1 MPADYPEE
9 VADRPGGVL
18 PPQPCRP
25 TVMATRHAV
34 AAGHYLATHA
44 AFEVLEAGGN
54 AVDAGVAAGL
64 ALGVLESALVSV
76 AGVAP
81 IMIYLADSREVIT
94 ISGLG
99 TWPKAASSAYFQEKH
114 GGAIPTGV
122 ERTVVPAAPDAWITA
137 LERYGTMR
145 FGDVAA
151 AAIRFAREGFPMYPL
166 MAHIIAEAER
176 TYRAWPSN
184 AEIYLP
190 QGRPPQPGE
199 IFVQADLA
207 RSLQYMAD
215 EEAAHGNDGRE
226 AGLKAARDAFYR
238 GDIAATMVKF
248 FTESGGLMTADD
260 LADFRV
266 AIEEPVRSRFGAI
279 DVYACGPWCQG
290 PMLPQILN
298 LLEGLDLAGLGHNSP
313 AYIHAV
319 VEAIKLGAADR
330 EAYYGDPRFVDVPID
345 VLLSKDYAERRRGS
359 IRADRAAD
367 GMPEAGDVGRG
378 GEAAP
383 SARTAGPRAVAAS
396 ETEGA
401 LDTSYVSV
409 VDRHGNAFSAT
420 PSDSTRSSPVV
431 PGTGLCP
438 SSRGSQSWA
447 DPDHPSSIAP
457 GKRPRLTPNPAIA
470 IEDGRMVMPFG
481 TPGGDVQVQA
491 MAQVFLNMFVFGM
504 DPPSAVE
511 APRFASYSFPSSF
524 EPHAYSPGRLCV
536 ESSIGASHGAAL
548 TALGHK
554 VEWWEERSWKAG
566 SVCAIRADVKSGVLH
581 AAADLRRMAYALG
594 W

>member
-1 MPADYPEE
+1 MPADNAEE
-9 VADRPGGVL
+9 IADRPDGLL

-64 ALGVLESALVSV
+64 ALGVLESELVSV

-99 TWPKAASSAYFQEKH
+99 TWPKAASCAYFQDKH
-114 GGAIPTGV
+114 GGAIPKGV

-166 MAHIIAEAER
+166 MAHIIAEAEGAYR
-176 TYRAWPSN
+176 TWPSN
-184 AEIYLP
+184 AEIFLP
-190 QGRPPQPGE
+190 KGRPPEPGE

-215 EEAAHGNDGRE
+215 EEAANGNDGRE

-238 GDIAATMVKF
+238 GDIATTMVEF
-248 FTESGGLMTADD
+248 FEESGGLMTAED

-266 AIEEPVRSRFGAI
+266 AIEPPVRSRFGAI

-298 LLEGLDLAGLGHNSP
+298 LLEGMDLGGLGHNSP
-313 AYIHAV
+313 AFIHAV
-319 VEAIKLGAADR
+319 VEAVKLAAADR

-359 IRADRAAD
+359 IRADRAAE
-367 GMPEAGDVGRG
+367 GMPEPGDVGRG
-378 GEAAP
+378 TEAKA
-383 SARTAGPRAVAAS
+383 SARTAVAGAVAAS
-396 ETEGA
+396 DTEGA
-401 LDTSYVSV
+401 LDTSYVCV
-409 VDRHGNAFSAT
+409 VDSHGNAFSAT
-420 PSDSTRSSPVV
+420 PSDGTRNSPVV

-438 SSRGSQSWA
+438 SSRGAQSWT

-504 DPPSAVE
+504 DPQSAVE
-511 APRFASYSFPSSF
+511 APRFASYGFPSSF
-524 EPHAYSPGRLCV
+524 EPHAYSPGRLCI
-536 ESSIGASHGAAL
+536 ESSIGAADGAAL
-548 TALGHK
+548 ADLGHK
-554 VEWWEERSWKAG
+554 VEWWEERSWKAC

-581 AAADLRRMAYALG
+581 AAADVRRMAYALG

>member
-1 MPADYPEE
+1 MPADNPEE
-9 VADRPGGVL
+9 TADRPGNVL

-25 TVMATRHAV
+25 NIMGTRHAA

-64 ALGVLESALVSV
+64 SIGVLEGDLVNI

-81 IMIYLADSREVIT
+81 IMIYLSNSREVIT

-99 TWPKAASSAYFQEKH
+99 TWPKAASCAYFQDNH
-114 GGAIPTGV
+114 GGAIPKGV

-145 FGDVAA
+145 FGDVAS

-166 MAHIIAEAER
+166 MAHLIAEAEESYR
-176 TYRAWPSN
+176 TWPSN
-184 AEIYLP
+184 AEIFLP
-190 QGRPPQPGE
+190 KGRPPEPGE
-199 IFVQADLA
+199 IFVQTDLA
-207 RSLQYMAD
+207 RTLQYMAD
-215 EEAAHGNDGRE
+215 EEAANGNGGRE
-226 AGLKAARDAFYR
+226 AGLMAARDAFYR

-248 FTESGGLMTADD
+248 FKESGGLLTAAD

-266 AIEEPVRSRFGAI
+266 AIEPPVRSRFGAI

-290 PMLPQILN
+290 PMLLQTLN
-298 LLEGLDLAGLGHNSP
+298 LLEGLDLRGLDHNSP

-319 VEAIKLGAADR
+319 VEALKLAAADR
-330 EAYYGDPRFVDVPID
+330 EIYYGDPRFVDVPID
-345 VLLSKDYAERRRGS
+345 VLLSKEYAERRRGL
-359 IRADRAAD
+359 IRADGASD
-367 GMPEAGDVGRG
+367 GMPEAGDAGRG
-378 GEAAP
+378 TQAAA
-383 SARTAGPRAVAAS
+383 SAKSVGTGAAAAS
-396 ETEGA
+396 EAEGA
-401 LDTSYVSV
+401 LDTSYACV

-420 PSDSTRSSPVV
+420 PSDGTRTSPVV

-438 SSRGSQSWA
+438 SSRGAQSWT

-457 GKRPRLTPNPAIA
+457 GKRPRLTPNPALA

-504 DPPSAVE
+504 DPQSAVE
-511 APRFASYSFPSSF
+511 APRFATYSFPSSF
-524 EPHAYSPGRLCV
+524 EPHAYYPGRLCV
-536 ESSIGASHGAAL
+536 ESSIDADKGAAL
-548 TALGHK
+548 TDLGHK

-566 SVCAIRADVKSGVLH
+566 SVCAIRADVEGGVLH
-581 AAADLRRMAYALG
+581 AAADVRRQAYALG

>member
-1 MPADYPEE
+1 MPADNLEE
-9 VADRPGGVL
+9 IADRIGGVL

-25 TVMATRHAV
+25 GVMATRHAV

-64 ALGVLESALVSV
+64 ALGVLESAQVSV

-99 TWPKAASSAYFQEKH
+99 TWPKAASCAYFQDKH
-114 GGAIPTGV
+114 GGAIPKGV
-122 ERTVVPAAPDAWITA
+122 ERAVVPAAPDAWITA

-151 AAIRFAREGFPMYPL
+151 AAIRFARDGFPMYPL
-166 MAHIIAEAER
+166 MAHIIAEAEGAYR
-176 TYRAWPSN
+176 TWPSN
-184 AEIYLP
+184 AEIFLP
-190 QGRPPQPGE
+190 EGRPPEPGE

-215 EEAAHGNDGRE
+215 EEAANGNDGRE

-238 GDIAATMVKF
+238 GDIAATMVRF
-248 FTESGGLMTADD
+248 FEESGGLMTAED

-266 AIEEPVRSRFGAI
+266 AIEPPVRSRFGAI

-298 LLEGLDLAGLGHNSP
+298 LLEGMDLRRLGHNSP

-319 VEAIKLGAADR
+319 VEAVKLGAADR

-359 IRADRAAD
+359 IRADRAAE
-367 GMPEAGDVGRG
+367 GMPEPGDVGRG
-378 GEAAP
+378 TEARP
-383 SARTAGPRAVAAS
+383 SARTAGAGAVAAS
-396 ETEGA
+396 DTEGA
-401 LDTSYVSV
+401 LDTAYVCV
-409 VDRHGNAFSAT
+409 VDSHGNAFSAT
-420 PSDSTRSSPVV
+420 PSDGTRTSPVV

-438 SSRGSQSWA
+438 SSRGAQSWT

-504 DPPSAVE
+504 DPQSAVE
-511 APRFASYSFPSSF
+511 APRFASYGFPSSF
-524 EPHAYSPGRLCV
+524 EPHAYSPGRLCI
-536 ESSIGASHGAAL
+536 ESSIGVADGAAL
-548 TALGHK
+548 TDLGHK
-554 VEWWEERSWKAG
+554 VEWWQERSWKAC

-581 AAADLRRMAYALG
+581 AAADGRRMAYALG